1 MQAYHPSSDQY
12 LAQRIN
18 AASPQQ
24 LVALLLEGGQRFL
37 AQARQAMGRKDFA
50 AKARSIN
57 RTLAIVEELVLRLDQ
72 EQGGELALNLARLYD
87 WWSRE
92 ILAASAT
99 KDEARLDRIS
109 RQMGEMRQTWEQLDQ
124 QHRGSAVAPS
134 GLQLQDMV
142 G

>member
-18 AASPQQ
+18 SASPEQ
-24 LVALLLEGGQRFL
+24 LVALLLEGAQRFL
-37 AQARQAMGRKDFA
+37 AQGRQAMGRKDFA

-72 EQGGELALNLARLYD
+72 EQGGELAANLARVYD

-99 KDEARLDRIS
+99 KDEGRLDRIN
-109 RQMGEMRQTWEQLDQ
+109 RQMGEMRQVWEQLDQ
-124 QHRGSAVAPS
+124 QQRGSVPAPAAF
-134 GLQLQDMV
+134 QLQSMV
-142 G
+142 V

>member
-24 LVALLLEGGQRFL
+24 LVALLLEGAQRFL

-50 AKARSIN
+50 AKARSVN

-72 EQGGELALNLARLYD
+72 EEGGELAANLARLYD

-99 KDEARLDRIS
+99 KDEGRLDRIS

-124 QHRGSAVAPS
+124 QQRGSATVPTGS
-134 GLQLQDMV
+134 QLQDMV

>member
-109 RQMGEMRQTWEQLDQ
+109 RQMGELRQAWEQLERQ
-124 QHRGSAVAPS
+124 GSGDPS
-134 GLQLQDMV
+134 IPGLQLQDMV